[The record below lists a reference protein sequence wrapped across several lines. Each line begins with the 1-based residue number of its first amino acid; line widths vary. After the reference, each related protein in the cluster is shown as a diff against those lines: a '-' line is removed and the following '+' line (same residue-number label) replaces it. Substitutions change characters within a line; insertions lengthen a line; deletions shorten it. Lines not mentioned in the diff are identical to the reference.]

1 MDRADR
7 LLKRT
12 TVKKEQLEETDSEN
26 WTTIARDVIGG
37 VDARTPT
44 KSSKILKRKGKSVTV
59 ESPPTQPAKKAKVVE
74 KTKEETLKKV
84 EKKKKETTKEK
95 KVDDPTK
102 EQEKKAS
109 EVTPLPAV
117 VSTMAIEKVP
127 GWAAIA
133 IPYNYNELK
142 EAFMDYNDFRW
153 AAGKLNIR
161 DHCKDQFL
169 RDNWEAWRNLAALE
183 LKFVETRKFVFRGEV
198 VVQEDPL
205 IAPVS
210 AKNSKRKR
218 KVVGAVIPH
227 NQRTKRPRFPE
238 IDDVWIA
245 PKIITGMTVDTKGK
259 SKANE
264 EEEQDP
270 TPEDPKD
277 SPAKP
282 SGSRKPTPPYGN
294 LPTKFEK
301 FCSQFGSQRSEGI
314 PDMFNDPESVQR
326 IQFATSLLA
335 DVCSLQVVNTDKY
348 NSQYSQQV
356 DLASS
361 SQTEREKIDLLE
373 QRCLE
378 AEKKLEMLKQ
388 NHTVLCARRDMSVH
402 PDNIDAYIENPD
414 LVPELTN
421 MRNASERSLD
431 TTWKEECSACKERI
445 GFLPTMQPGSCACRY
460 HFHCLWKHACTS
472 SSCSNCGISFL
483 PVMYQ
488 FFSNDFTGHVEK
500 PPQALH
506 QTNTSVTGEECVH
519 KEEKVIPASKSTSA
533 VSKSGETKV
542 RNEVTSTPEKAGLLQ
557 PRKALFGV
565 PLDLPE
571 SSSTDNKVN
580 NSVLLSDTEF
590 VEGFMGKMIP
600 ELKDKNIQRVI
611 AEAPAVQSPELEVL
625 KSTTGNILIVSP
637 EKSAEKTKK
646 REVRIPMKA
655 SDSLQPGR
663 SVHSEVINCSS
674 MRSSCRALTKFLF
687 FAHTHW
693 YKTLEKLL
701 AEESPDSSEWDN
713 EVLQKLVKHQKGL
726 IPSIEKVDDIRY
738 IVVLIH
744 AESHWSLVLI
754 HISDIRDA
762 CVIYHMDSIKTY
774 HDHSQIGALLNT
786 WLDLGL
792 GLNMETSIVSIGIT
806 QQTNNF
812 DCGVHVLYI
821 ITKLIE
827 ARKNGQLLEYLENG
841 GLPKEWGTDEIVS
854 KYRLEVRELLI
865 SLVESDT

>member
-1 MDRADR
+1 
-7 LLKRT
+7 
-12 TVKKEQLEETDSEN
+12 
-26 WTTIARDVIGG
+26 
-37 VDARTPT
+37 
-44 KSSKILKRKGKSVTV
+44 
-59 ESPPTQPAKKAKVVE
+59 
-74 KTKEETLKKV
+74 
-84 EKKKKETTKEK
+84 
-95 KVDDPTK
+95 
-102 EQEKKAS
+102 
-109 EVTPLPAV
+109 
-117 VSTMAIEKVP
+117 
-127 GWAAIA
+127 
-133 IPYNYNELK
+133 
-142 EAFMDYNDFRW
+142 
-153 AAGKLNIR
+153 
-161 DHCKDQFL
+161 
-169 RDNWEAWRNLAALE
+169 
-183 LKFVETRKFVFRGEV
+183 
-198 VVQEDPL
+198 
-205 IAPVS
+205 
-210 AKNSKRKR
+210 
-218 KVVGAVIPH
+218 
-227 NQRTKRPRFPE
+227 
-238 IDDVWIA
+238 
-245 PKIITGMTVDTKGK
+245 MTVDTKGK

-264 EEEQDP
+264 EEEHDP

-282 SGSRKPTPPYGN
+282 SGSGKPAPPYGD

-314 PDMFNDPESVQR
+314 PDMFSDPESVQK

-335 DVCSLQVVNTDKY
+335 DVCSLQAVNTDKY
-348 NSQYSQQV
+348 NSQYSQPV

-361 SQTEREKIDLLE
+361 SQTEREKIDRLE

-378 AEKKLEMLKQ
+378 VEKKLETLKQ

-421 MRNASERSLD
+421 MRNAFERSFD

-460 HFHCLWKHACTS
+460 HFHCLWKHACTR
-472 SSCSNCGISFL
+472 
-483 PVMYQ
+483 
-488 FFSNDFTGHVEK
+488 
-500 PPQALH
+500 
-506 QTNTSVTGEECVH
+506 EECVH
-519 KEEKVIPASKSTSA
+519 KDEKVIPASKSTSA
-533 VSKSGETKV
+533 VSKSGETRV
-542 RNEVTSTPEKAGLLQ
+542 RNEVTSTPKKAGLPQ
-557 PRKALFGV
+557 PKKALFGV
-565 PLDLPE
+565 VSGESSPASTSFTMSMSPNAMLENMKKLSTPPMVSPTLPPLEPPSVFPESLLPDSQAQDLELELQPLDLPE

-590 VEGFMGKMIP
+590 AEGFMAKMIP
-600 ELKDKNIQRVI
+600 ELKDENKQRVV
-611 AEAPAVQSPELEVL
+611 AEEPTVQSPELEVL
-625 KSTTGNILIVSP
+625 KSTTGNILIVSL
-637 EKSAEKTKK
+637 EKSAEKTTEKK

-655 SDSLQPGR
+655 TDSLQPGLW
-663 SVHSEVINCSS
+663 VHSEVINCYINEVI
-674 MRSSCRALTKFLF
+674 MPRIEEIPGWF

-726 IPSIEKVDDIRY
+726 IPSIEKMDDIRY
-738 IVVLIH
+738 IVVPIH

-754 HISDIRDA
+754 HISDTRDA

-786 WLDLGL
+786 WLDHGL

-812 DCGVHVLYI
+812 DCGIHVLYI

-827 ARKNGQLLEYLENG
+827 AGKNGQLLEYLENG

>member
-1 MDRADR
+1 
-7 LLKRT
+7 
-12 TVKKEQLEETDSEN
+12 
-26 WTTIARDVIGG
+26 
-37 VDARTPT
+37 
-44 KSSKILKRKGKSVTV
+44 
-59 ESPPTQPAKKAKVVE
+59 
-74 KTKEETLKKV
+74 
-84 EKKKKETTKEK
+84 
-95 KVDDPTK
+95 
-102 EQEKKAS
+102 
-109 EVTPLPAV
+109 
-117 VSTMAIEKVP
+117 
-127 GWAAIA
+127 
-133 IPYNYNELK
+133 
-142 EAFMDYNDFRW
+142 
-153 AAGKLNIR
+153 
-161 DHCKDQFL
+161 
-169 RDNWEAWRNLAALE
+169 
-183 LKFVETRKFVFRGEV
+183 
-198 VVQEDPL
+198 
-205 IAPVS
+205 
-210 AKNSKRKR
+210 
-218 KVVGAVIPH
+218 
-227 NQRTKRPRFPE
+227 
-238 IDDVWIA
+238 
-245 PKIITGMTVDTKGK
+245 MTVDTKGK

-264 EEEQDP
+264 EEKHDP
-270 TPEDPKD
+270 TPEDPED
-277 SPAKP
+277 SLAKP
-282 SGSRKPTPPYGN
+282 SGSGKRAPPYGD
-294 LPTKFEK
+294 LSTKFEK
-301 FCSQFGSQRSEGI
+301 FCSEFGSQRSEGI
-314 PDMFNDPESVQR
+314 PDMFNDPESVQK

-335 DVCSLQVVNTDKY
+335 DVCSLQAVNTDKY
-348 NSQYSQQV
+348 NSQYSQPV

-361 SQTEREKIDLLE
+361 SQTKREKIDRLE

-378 AEKKLEMLKQ
+378 AEKKLETLKQ

-414 LVPELTN
+414 LVLELTN
-421 MRNASERSLD
+421 MRNAFERSLD

-445 GFLPTMQPGSCACRY
+445 GFLPTMQPGLCACRY

-500 PPQALH
+500 PPQAPH

-533 VSKSGETKV
+533 VSKSGETRV
-542 RNEVTSTPEKAGLLQ
+542 RNEVTSTPEKAGLPQ
-557 PRKALFGV
+557 PKKALFGV
-565 PLDLPE
+565 VSGESSPASTSFTTSMSPDAMLEKMNKLSTPPMVSPTLPPLEHSSVFPESLLPDSQSQDLELELQPLDPRK

-590 VEGFMGKMIP
+590 AKGFIQKMIP
-600 ELKDKNIQRVI
+600 ELKYENIQRVVV
-611 AEAPAVQSPELEVL
+611 EAPVVQSPELEVL

-646 REVRIPMKA
+646 REVRIPMKVT
-655 SDSLQPGR
+655 DSLQPGR
-663 SVHSEVINCSS
+663 WVHSEVINCYINEVIMS
-674 MRSSCRALTKFLF
+674 RIDEIPGWF

-701 AEESPDSSEWDN
+701 AEESPDSSEWDT
-713 EVLQKLVKHQKGL
+713 EVLQKLVKHHKGL

-738 IVVLIH
+738 IVVPIH

-754 HISDIRDA
+754 HISDTRDA

-786 WLDLGL
+786 WLERGL
-792 GLNMETSIVSIGIT
+792 GLNMETSIVSIRIT

-821 ITKLIE
+821 ITKLID
-827 ARKNGQLLEYLENG
+827 AGKNGQLLEYLENG

>member
-1 MDRADR
+1 
-7 LLKRT
+7 
-12 TVKKEQLEETDSEN
+12 
-26 WTTIARDVIGG
+26 
-37 VDARTPT
+37 
-44 KSSKILKRKGKSVTV
+44 
-59 ESPPTQPAKKAKVVE
+59 
-74 KTKEETLKKV
+74 
-84 EKKKKETTKEK
+84 
-95 KVDDPTK
+95 
-102 EQEKKAS
+102 
-109 EVTPLPAV
+109 
-117 VSTMAIEKVP
+117 
-127 GWAAIA
+127 
-133 IPYNYNELK
+133 
-142 EAFMDYNDFRW
+142 
-153 AAGKLNIR
+153 
-161 DHCKDQFL
+161 
-169 RDNWEAWRNLAALE
+169 
-183 LKFVETRKFVFRGEV
+183 
-198 VVQEDPL
+198 
-205 IAPVS
+205 
-210 AKNSKRKR
+210 
-218 KVVGAVIPH
+218 
-227 NQRTKRPRFPE
+227 
-238 IDDVWIA
+238 
-245 PKIITGMTVDTKGK
+245 
-259 SKANE
+259 
-264 EEEQDP
+264 
-270 TPEDPKD
+270 
-277 SPAKP
+277 
-282 SGSRKPTPPYGN
+282 
-294 LPTKFEK
+294 
-301 FCSQFGSQRSEGI
+301 
-314 PDMFNDPESVQR
+314 MFNDPESVQK

-335 DVCSLQVVNTDKY
+335 DVCSLQAVNTDKY
-348 NSQYSQQV
+348 NSQYSQPV

-361 SQTEREKIDLLE
+361 SQTEREKIDRLE

-378 AEKKLEMLKQ
+378 AEKKLETLKQ

-421 MRNASERSLD
+421 MRNAFERSFD

-445 GFLPTMQPGSCACRY
+445 GFLPTMQLGSCACRY

-500 PPQALH
+500 PPQAPH

-519 KEEKVIPASKSTSA
+519 KDEKVIPASKSTSV
-533 VSKSGETKV
+533 VSKSGETRV
-542 RNEVTSTPEKAGLLQ
+542 RNEVTSTPKKAGLPQ
-557 PRKALFGV
+557 PKKALFGV
-565 PLDLPE
+565 VSGESSPASASFTTSMSPNAMLENMKKLSTPPMVSPTLPPLEPPSVFPESLLPDSQAQDLELELQPLDLPE

-590 VEGFMGKMIP
+590 AEGFMAKMIP
-600 ELKDKNIQRVI
+600 ELKDENKQRVV
-611 AEAPAVQSPELEVL
+611 AEAPTVQSHELEVL

-637 EKSAEKTKK
+637 EKSAEKTTEKK

-655 SDSLQPGR
+655 TDSLQPGR
-663 SVHSEVINCSS
+663 WVHSEVINCYINEVIMPSIEEIPGW
-674 MRSSCRALTKFLF
+674 F

-713 EVLQKLVKHQKGL
+713 KVLQKLIKHQKGL

-738 IVVLIH
+738 IVVPIH

-754 HISDIRDA
+754 HISDTRDA

-786 WLDLGL
+786 WLDHGL

-812 DCGVHVLYI
+812 DCGIHVLYI

-827 ARKNGQLLEYLENG
+827 AGKNGQILEYLENG

>member
-1 MDRADR
+1 M
-7 LLKRT
+7 
-12 TVKKEQLEETDSEN
+12 
-26 WTTIARDVIGG
+26 
-37 VDARTPT
+37 
-44 KSSKILKRKGKSVTV
+44 
-59 ESPPTQPAKKAKVVE
+59 
-74 KTKEETLKKV
+74 
-84 EKKKKETTKEK
+84 
-95 KVDDPTK
+95 
-102 EQEKKAS
+102 
-109 EVTPLPAV
+109 
-117 VSTMAIEKVP
+117 TM
-127 GWAAIA
+127 
-133 IPYNYNELK
+133 
-142 EAFMDYNDFRW
+142 
-153 AAGKLNIR
+153 
-161 DHCKDQFL
+161 
-169 RDNWEAWRNLAALE
+169 
-183 LKFVETRKFVFRGEV
+183 
-198 VVQEDPL
+198 
-205 IAPVS
+205 
-210 AKNSKRKR
+210 
-218 KVVGAVIPH
+218 
-227 NQRTKRPRFPE
+227 
-238 IDDVWIA
+238 
-245 PKIITGMTVDTKGK
+245 DTKGK

-264 EEEQDP
+264 EDEHDP
-270 TPEDPKD
+270 TPEAPED

-282 SGSRKPTPPYGN
+282 SGSGKPTPPYGD

-314 PDMFNDPESVQR
+314 PDMFNDPESVQK

-335 DVCSLQVVNTDKY
+335 DVCSLQAVNTDKY
-348 NSQYSQQV
+348 NNQ
-356 DLASS
+356 
-361 SQTEREKIDLLE
+361 K
-373 QRCLE
+373 
-378 AEKKLEMLKQ
+378 
-388 NHTVLCARRDMSVH
+388 DMSVH

-421 MRNASERSLD
+421 MRNAFERTLD
-431 TTWKEECSACKERI
+431 TMWKEECSACKERI
-445 GFLPTMQPGSCACRY
+445 GFLPTMQLGSCACRY
-460 HFHCLWKHACTS
+460 HFHCLWKHTCTS

-500 PPQALH
+500 PPQAPH
-506 QTNTSVTGEECVH
+506 QTNTSVTREECVH
-519 KEEKVIPASKSTSA
+519 KEENVIPASKSTSA
-533 VSKSGETKV
+533 VSKSGKTKV

-565 PLDLPE
+565 VSGESSPASASFTTSSSPDTMLTKMNKLSTPPMVSPTLPPLEPPSVFPKSLLPDSQAQDLELELQPLDLPE
-571 SSSTDNKVN
+571 SSSTDSKVN

-590 VEGFMGKMIP
+590 AEGFIQKMIH
-600 ELKDKNIQRVI
+600 ELKDENLQRVV

-625 KSTTGNILIVSP
+625 KSTTRNILIVSP

-655 SDSLQPGR
+655 TDSLQPGR
-663 SVHSEVINCSS
+663 CVHSEVINCNINEVI
-674 MRSSCRALTKFLF
+674 MPRIDEIPGWF

-701 AEESPDSSEWDN
+701 TEESPDSSEWDN

-738 IVVLIH
+738 IVVPIH

-754 HISDIRDA
+754 HISDTRDA

-827 ARKNGQLLEYLENG
+827 AGKNWQLLEYLENG

>member
-1 MDRADR
+1 
-7 LLKRT
+7 
-12 TVKKEQLEETDSEN
+12 
-26 WTTIARDVIGG
+26 
-37 VDARTPT
+37 
-44 KSSKILKRKGKSVTV
+44 
-59 ESPPTQPAKKAKVVE
+59 
-74 KTKEETLKKV
+74 
-84 EKKKKETTKEK
+84 
-95 KVDDPTK
+95 
-102 EQEKKAS
+102 
-109 EVTPLPAV
+109 
-117 VSTMAIEKVP
+117 
-127 GWAAIA
+127 
-133 IPYNYNELK
+133 
-142 EAFMDYNDFRW
+142 
-153 AAGKLNIR
+153 
-161 DHCKDQFL
+161 
-169 RDNWEAWRNLAALE
+169 
-183 LKFVETRKFVFRGEV
+183 
-198 VVQEDPL
+198 
-205 IAPVS
+205 
-210 AKNSKRKR
+210 
-218 KVVGAVIPH
+218 
-227 NQRTKRPRFPE
+227 
-238 IDDVWIA
+238 
-245 PKIITGMTVDTKGK
+245 MTVDTKGK

-264 EEEQDP
+264 EEKHDP

-277 SPAKP
+277 SLAKP
-282 SGSRKPTPPYGN
+282 SGSGKPAPPYGD

-314 PDMFNDPESVQR
+314 PDMFNDPESVQK
-326 IQFATSLLA
+326 IQFAISLLA
-335 DVCSLQVVNTDKY
+335 DVCSLQAVNTDKY
-348 NSQYSQQV
+348 NSQYSQPV

-361 SQTEREKIDLLE
+361 SQTEREKIDRLE

-378 AEKKLEMLKQ
+378 AEKKLETLKH

-421 MRNASERSLD
+421 MRNAFERFLD

-500 PPQALH
+500 PPQAPH

-519 KEEKVIPASKSTSA
+519 KDEKVIPASKSTSA
-533 VSKSGETKV
+533 VSKSGETMV
-542 RNEVTSTPEKAGLLQ
+542 RNEVTSTPKKAGLPQ
-557 PRKALFGV
+557 PKKALFGV
-565 PLDLPE
+565 VSGESSPASASFTMSMSPNAMLENMKKLSTPPMVSPTLPPLEPPSVFPESLLPDSQAQDLELELQPLDLPE

-590 VEGFMGKMIP
+590 AEGFMAKMIP
-600 ELKDKNIQRVI
+600 ELKDENKQRVV
-611 AEAPAVQSPELEVL
+611 AEAPTVQSPELEVL
-625 KSTTGNILIVSP
+625 KSTTGNILIVSL
-637 EKSAEKTKK
+637 EKSAEKTTEKK

-655 SDSLQPGR
+655 TDSLQPGR
-663 SVHSEVINCSS
+663 WVHSEVINCYINEVIMPSIEEIPGW
-674 MRSSCRALTKFLF
+674 F
-687 FAHTHW
+687 FAHTQW

-738 IVVLIH
+738 IVVPIH

-754 HISDIRDA
+754 HISDTRDA

-786 WLDLGL
+786 WLDHGL

-812 DCGVHVLYI
+812 DCGIHVLYI

-827 ARKNGQLLEYLENG
+827 AGKNGQLLEYLENG
-841 GLPKEWGTDEIVS
+841 GLPKEWDTDEMVS

>member
-1 MDRADR
+1 
-7 LLKRT
+7 
-12 TVKKEQLEETDSEN
+12 
-26 WTTIARDVIGG
+26 
-37 VDARTPT
+37 
-44 KSSKILKRKGKSVTV
+44 
-59 ESPPTQPAKKAKVVE
+59 
-74 KTKEETLKKV
+74 
-84 EKKKKETTKEK
+84 
-95 KVDDPTK
+95 
-102 EQEKKAS
+102 
-109 EVTPLPAV
+109 
-117 VSTMAIEKVP
+117 
-127 GWAAIA
+127 
-133 IPYNYNELK
+133 
-142 EAFMDYNDFRW
+142 
-153 AAGKLNIR
+153 
-161 DHCKDQFL
+161 
-169 RDNWEAWRNLAALE
+169 
-183 LKFVETRKFVFRGEV
+183 
-198 VVQEDPL
+198 
-205 IAPVS
+205 
-210 AKNSKRKR
+210 
-218 KVVGAVIPH
+218 
-227 NQRTKRPRFPE
+227 
-238 IDDVWIA
+238 
-245 PKIITGMTVDTKGK
+245 MTVDTKGK

-264 EEEQDP
+264 EEEHDP

-282 SGSRKPTPPYGN
+282 SGSGKPAPSYGD

-301 FCSQFGSQRSEGI
+301 FCSQFGSQRSE
-314 PDMFNDPESVQR
+314 
-326 IQFATSLLA
+326 A
-335 DVCSLQVVNTDKY
+335 VNTDKY
-348 NSQYSQQV
+348 NSQYSQPV

-361 SQTEREKIDLLE
+361 SQTEREKIDRLE

-378 AEKKLEMLKQ
+378 AEKKLETLKQ

-402 PDNIDAYIENPD
+402 PNNIDAYIENPD

-421 MRNASERSLD
+421 MRNAFERSLD
-431 TTWKEECSACKERI
+431 TIWREECSACKERI

-500 PPQALH
+500 PPQAPY
-506 QTNTSVTGEECVH
+506 QMNTSVTGEECVH
-519 KEEKVIPASKSTSA
+519 KDEKVIPASKSTSA
-533 VSKSGETKV
+533 MSKSGETRV
-542 RNEVTSTPEKAGLLQ
+542 RNEVTSTPKKAGLPQ
-557 PRKALFGV
+557 PKKALFGV
-565 PLDLPE
+565 VSGESSPASASFTTSMSPNAMLENMKKLSTPPMVSPTLPPLEPPSVFPESLLPDSQAQDLELELQPLDLPE

-580 NSVLLSDTEF
+580 NSILLSDTEF
-590 VEGFMGKMIP
+590 AEGFMAKMIP
-600 ELKDKNIQRVI
+600 ELKDENKQL
-611 AEAPAVQSPELEVL
+611 AGEDDE
-625 KSTTGNILIVSP
+625 
-637 EKSAEKTKK
+637 KK

-655 SDSLQPGR
+655 TDSLQPGR
-663 SVHSEVINCSS
+663 WVHSEVINCYINEVI
-674 MRSSCRALTKFLF
+674 MPRIEEILGWF

-738 IVVLIH
+738 IVVPIH

-754 HISDIRDA
+754 HISDTRDA
-762 CVIYHMDSIKTY
+762 CVIYHMDNIKTY

-786 WLDLGL
+786 WLDHGL

-812 DCGVHVLYI
+812 DCGIHVLYI

-827 ARKNGQLLEYLENG
+827 AGKNGQLLEYLENG